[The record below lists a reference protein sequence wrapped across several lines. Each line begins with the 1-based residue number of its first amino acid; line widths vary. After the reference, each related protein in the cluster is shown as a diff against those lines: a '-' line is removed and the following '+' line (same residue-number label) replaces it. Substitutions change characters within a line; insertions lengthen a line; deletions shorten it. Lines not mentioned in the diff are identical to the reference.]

1 MFAKSHFSGSPSS
14 NMDIVR
20 DLCEELSQMSKNKE
34 KVITHEEIKNLY
46 WKFDTYIWDTILY
59 KNGDIKY
66 RIDEIARHSF
76 EKGLEIGRG
85 CPDAKRVTLHQ
96 ASINTNLRELNII
109 LETTDDSEEDS
120 EWKPKLKVRLV
131 IKSWNQFK
139 SSPT

>member
-1 MFAKSHFSGSPSS
+1 MFAKSHFSESPSS
-14 NMDIVR
+14 NMDIDR

-59 KNGDIKY
+59 KNDDIKY

-85 CPDAKRVTLHQ
+85 CPDAKRVALHQ

-120 EWKPKLKVRLV
+120 E
-131 IKSWNQFK
+131 
-139 SSPT
+139 